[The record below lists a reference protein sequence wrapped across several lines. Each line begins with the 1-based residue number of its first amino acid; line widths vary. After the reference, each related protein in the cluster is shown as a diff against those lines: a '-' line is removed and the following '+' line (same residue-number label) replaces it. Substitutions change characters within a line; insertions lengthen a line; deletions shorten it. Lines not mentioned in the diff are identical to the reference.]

1 MTWVFSIQCIGR
13 GRSGAEASVGQSY
26 KKYLDEAL
34 IQNFPELEEYLRDP
48 SMDLTMPIKMEEDAA
63 GPGAGMSN
71 GV

>member
-13 GRSGAEASVGQSY
+13 VRSGAEAFVGQSY

-34 IQNFPELEEYLRDP
+34 IQNFPELEEYLMDP